1 MLRYAALGLLSC
13 VLILSLAC
21 GGSKGVVGTSPDAGT
36 VDGSFDGAPF
46 MDSGGPDSGSS
57 GDAGLPGDAG
67 SEAEAGP
74 TWGTPSPPACQP
86 ACAGGQV
93 CIAGACACPV
103 YQSFCNGACIA
114 TVNDP
119 SNCGG
124 CGSKCGATQ
133 VCSAGACTASCL
145 PGLQACG
152 GQCVDTMT
160 DNANCGGCGAPC
172 GAGEGCI
179 WGTCGPATVKTSASC
194 NGGGPIPSVTVGGQT
209 YCLDQL
215 GAATFLPWG
224 VCSCKDFATDQ
235 NNVVIDAYDSTK
247 GPYAGPTSP
256 GGNAGVDGY
265 VNVNNPM
272 SVTGALWVGGSP
284 TLSLNTRGLT
294 VGGDLH
300 VGSGADGGVGAGAVT
315 SEGQVAVTG
324 NAYATGGIQTGDP
337 FVITGALHQPAG
349 ATNATSVMYGS
360 LLPGPVQVGSA
371 CACGASDVVPI
382 ASLVMAHQTNN
393 DDNAIGLNPDLL
405 DSNGQI
411 GRLDLPCGSFYLST
425 IAENQPV
432 VVYVHG
438 RVALYVGGDVA
449 SQVAFALDPTAEL
462 DVFVAGALDINQPVV
477 IGSPSYPSL
486 ARLFIAGM
494 VNVDSTLDVS
504 GYLYAPGS
512 TYDLNDTTTVYGGVF
527 VGDFGGRDVFVHY
540 DRALLEP
547 GPSCLGQ

>member
-1 MLRYAALGLLSC
+1 
-13 VLILSLAC
+13 
-21 GGSKGVVGTSPDAGT
+21 
-36 VDGSFDGAPF
+36 
-46 MDSGGPDSGSS
+46 
-57 GDAGLPGDAG
+57 
-67 SEAEAGP
+67 
-74 TWGTPSPPACQP
+74 
-86 ACAGGQV
+86 
-93 CIAGACACPV
+93 
-103 YQSFCNGACIA
+103 
-114 TVNDP
+114 
-119 SNCGG
+119 
-124 CGSKCGATQ
+124 
-133 VCSAGACTASCL
+133 
-145 PGLQACG
+145 
-152 GQCVDTMT
+152 
-160 DNANCGGCGAPC
+160 
-172 GAGEGCI
+172 
-179 WGTCGPATVKTSASC
+179 
-194 NGGGPIPSVTVGGQT
+194 VTVGGQT

-235 NNVVIDAYDSTK
+235 DNVVIDAYDSTK

-272 SVTGALWVGGSP
+272 SVTGALWVGGSA
-284 TLSLNTRGLT
+284 TLSLDTRGLT

-300 VGSGADGGVGAGAVT
+300 VGSGADAGPAGVT
-315 SEGQVAVTG
+315 SEGQVAVMG

-337 FVITGALHQPAG
+337 FAISGALHQPAG

-360 LLPGPVQVGSA
+360 LVPGPVQVGPA

-411 GRLDLPCGSFYLST
+411 ARLDLPCGSFYLST

-477 IGSPSYPSL
+477 LGSPSYPSL

-540 DRALLEP
+540 DRALLAP